1 MSARIAGASGD
12 SEWLELMVEVDHEA
26 VEPVSEVFARYGYQ
40 EGVVIE
46 EPFLQDRDGDNLSI
60 DLSRPFTVR
69 TFVAA
74 ADIDDETM
82 DAIRQALWF
91 VGRIRSVGELRI
103 ERRREEDWANAWKDH
118 YQPVRVG
125 NRVVVRPPWRT
136 YDPDP
141 EDVVIELDPGMAF
154 GTGTHPTTRLC
165 MLELEEQL
173 RAGDHVLDVGTGTGV
188 LAIAA
193 LKLGAD
199 SVDAVDIEPVSIRAA
214 KENRDRNGV
223 QDDLRL
229 AVGSVGA
236 NEPFSGTYDLILANI
251 IARILIE
258 LRDGL
263 VAHLAP
269 GGTLILSGIIDTK
282 EELVRECFSAQGLKL
297 ARRSHIEDWVALVYK
312 DDNWRRGENPV
323 VD

>member
-1 MSARIAGASGD
+1 MSDVTEATASD
-12 SEWLELMVEVDHEA
+12 DWLELVVEVDHEA
-26 VEPVSEVFARYGYQ
+26 VELVSEVFARYGYQ

-46 EPFLQDRDGDNLSI
+46 EPFVQERDGDNLAI

-74 ADIDDETM
+74 ADIDEQTL

-91 VGRIRSVGELRI
+91 VGRMRHVSEMRI

-125 NRVVVRPPWRT
+125 KRVVVRPPWRE
-136 YDPDP
+136 YEAQP
-141 EDVVIELDPGMAF
+141 EDIVIELDPGMAF

-165 MLELEEQL
+165 MMALEEAIEPSQ
-173 RAGDHVLDVGTGTGV
+173 RVLDVGTGSGV

-193 LKLGAD
+193 VRLGAA
-199 SVDAVDIEPVSIRAA
+199 SVDAVDIEPVSVRAA

-223 QDDLRL
+223 HDALRVE
-229 AVGSVGA
+229 VGSVGTD
-236 NEPFSGTYDLILANI
+236 EPFEGTYDLVLANI

-258 LRDGL
+258 LGEGIVPH
-263 VAHLAP
+263 VAE
-269 GGTLILSGIIDTK
+269 GGTLVLSGIIETK
-282 EELVRECFSAQGLKL
+282 EDAVRQWFEPRGFELVK
-297 ARRSHIEDWVALVYK
+297 RSQMEDWVALVY
-312 DDNWRRGENPV
+312 RRSG
-323 VD
+323 

>member
-1 MSARIAGASGD
+1 MSDVTEATASD
-12 SEWLELMVEVDHEA
+12 DWLELVVEVDHEA

-46 EPFLQDRDGDNLSI
+46 EPFVQERDGDNLAI

-74 ADIDDETM
+74 ADIDEQTL

-91 VGRIRSVGELRI
+91 VGRMRHVSEMRI

-125 NRVVVRPPWRT
+125 KRVVVRPPWRE
-136 YDPDP
+136 YEAQP
-141 EDVVIELDPGMAF
+141 EDIVIELDPGMAF

-165 MLELEEQL
+165 MMALEEAIEPSQ
-173 RAGDHVLDVGTGTGV
+173 RVLDVGTGSGV

-193 LKLGAD
+193 VRLGAA
-199 SVDAVDIEPVSIRAA
+199 SVDAVDIEPVSVRAA

-223 QDDLRL
+223 HDALRVE
-229 AVGSVGA
+229 VGSVGTD
-236 NEPFSGTYDLILANI
+236 EPFEGTYDLVLANI

-258 LRDGL
+258 LGEGIVPH
-263 VAHLAP
+263 VAE
-269 GGTLILSGIIDTK
+269 GGTLVLSGIIETK
-282 EELVRECFSAQGLKL
+282 EDAVRQWFEPRGFELVK
-297 ARRSHIEDWVALVYK
+297 RSQMEDWVALVY
-312 DDNWRRGENPV
+312 RRSG
-323 VD
+323 

>member
-1 MSARIAGASGD
+1 MSDVTEATASD
-12 SEWLELMVEVDHEA
+12 DWLELVVEVDHEA

-46 EPFLQDRDGDNLSI
+46 EPFVQERDGDNLAI

-74 ADIDDETM
+74 ADIDEQTL

-91 VGRIRSVGELRI
+91 VGRMRHVSEMRI

-125 NRVVVRPPWRT
+125 KRVVVRPPWRE
-136 YDPDP
+136 YEAQP
-141 EDVVIELDPGMAF
+141 EDIVIELDPGMAF

-165 MLELEEQL
+165 MMALEEAIEPSQ
-173 RAGDHVLDVGTGTGV
+173 RVLDVGTGSGV

-193 LKLGAD
+193 VRLGAA
-199 SVDAVDIEPVSIRAA
+199 SVDAVDIEPVSVRAA

-223 QDDLRL
+223 HDALRVE
-229 AVGSVGA
+229 VGGVGTD
-236 NEPFSGTYDLILANI
+236 EPFEGTYDLVLANI

-258 LRDGL
+258 LGEGIVPH
-263 VAHLAP
+263 VAE
-269 GGTLILSGIIDTK
+269 GGTLVLSGIIETK
-282 EELVRECFSAQGLKL
+282 EDAVRQWFEPRGFELVK
-297 ARRSHIEDWVALVYK
+297 RSQMEDWVALVY
-312 DDNWRRGENPV
+312 RRSG
-323 VD
+323 